1 MPKCINVS
9 PFLDKESSAVD
20 KLKELLTQKSQKL
33 KDLHL
38 IYLYY
43 EYSSMSYIYILNNGA
58 LFHPEFQKCVSK
70 GYLNSFL
77 MYIFHALKKVL

>member
-38 IYLYY
+38 LYLYY

-58 LFHPEFQKCVSK
+58 LFHREFHKCVSK
-70 GYLNSFL
+70 GYELISNV
-77 MYIFHALKKVL
+77 YIIVDHFMP

>member
-9 PFLDKESSAVD
+9 PFPDKESSAVH

-33 KDLHL
+33 KDLDL

-43 EYSSMSYIYILNNGA
+43 EYSSMS
-58 LFHPEFQKCVSK
+58 
-70 GYLNSFL
+70 
-77 MYIFHALKKVL
+77 